1 MMRVVVAVA
10 VVIAAAS
17 AGCVG
22 PRYLTQAAHGQLEIL
37 QKARPISEVIAD
49 PTTPDRTVVLLREV
63 ERVVAYAEANGLKRK
78 GTYKTYVELDRPVAV
93 WFVGASKPLAFEPK
107 IFTFPIVGS
116 FPGLGWFDFD
126 EALRF
131 RDKLAADGWDVWLRG
146 AGAYSTGGW
155 FPDPIYS
162 SMLSDYEDAFRYLI
176 NVTIHEMVH
185 VNVLVNDQ
193 ASFNESVASF
203 IGDRMAEQYIAERF
217 GADSEE
223 LIAYRQELIDDAE
236 RAELMSRAYNALDTL
251 YNTDASDADKLHQK
265 RQILAELETNVRFAR
280 PPNNAALIG
289 YKTYHVGYAEFEAL
303 WGACDHDWQRFLF
316 SVRSLGKKSFS
327 EPLQEDL
334 KPVLT
339 PMIEAGCPGKTK

>member
-1 MMRVVVAVA
+1 MMRVVVAF
-10 VVIAAAS
+10 VVTVMAS
-17 AGCVG
+17 GCVG
-22 PRYLTQAAHGQLEIL
+22 PRYLTQAAQGQLEIL
-37 QKARPISEVIAD
+37 QRARPITEVIND
-49 PTTPDRTVVLLREV
+49 PDTPERTVVLLQEV
-63 ERVVAYAEANGLKRK
+63 ERVVAFAEANGLKRK
-78 GTYKTYVELDRPVAV
+78 GTYKKYVELDRPVAV

-107 IFTFPIVGS
+107 IFSFPIVGS
-116 FPGLGWFDFD
+116 FPGLGWFDFG

-131 RDKLAADGWDVWLRG
+131 RDKLADEGWDVWLRG

-203 IGDRMAEQYIAERF
+203 VGDRMAEQYIEQRF
-217 GADSEE
+217 GPDSEQ
-223 LIAYRQELIDDAE
+223 LAAYRQELVDDAA
-236 RAELMSRAYNALDTL
+236 RAELMSRAYQALDSV
-251 YNTDASDADKLHQK
+251 YQSDATDAEKRKQK
-265 RQILAELETNVRFAR
+265 QQILAELETNVRFAR

-289 YKTYHVGYAEFEAL
+289 YKTYHVGHDEFEAL
-303 WGACDHDWQRFLF
+303 WQACEQDWHRFLY

-327 EPLQEDL
+327 EPRQEDL
-334 KPVLT
+334 KPVLM
-339 PMIEAGCPGKTK
+339 PIVEAGCPAET